1 MSTLPVGAHTGLQ
14 ALILG
19 LFLSAPVA
27 PLNPLQAQWSTGQF
41 SSMEARNIGPAGMS
55 GRVTVVDVD
64 PSDKTRIFVGA
75 AAGGVWRSEDGGITW
90 HTTFDDQ
97 PVQSIGHLAVSRA
110 NPDLV
115 WAGTGEGNPRQSV
128 SIGRGVFRSM
138 DGGDTWTHVGLE
150 ASEHISRVIAHPTNA
165 DIAYVGAMGP
175 LWSDGEERG
184 LYRTTDRGESWQ
196 RVLYV
201 DAQTGVADMIM
212 DPSNPDKLF
221 VAMYD
226 HRRSPW
232 NFESG
237 GAGGGLY
244 VTRDGGDSWTKL
256 GPENGVPSGP
266 LGRIGLAISAS
277 SPDVVYALVEAEQN
291 ALLRSD
297 DGGKSWRTA
306 SNDAGINPRPMYFA
320 DIRVDP
326 KNENRIY
333 RLAGSTDV
341 SDDAGRT
348 WRTTVPSNRIHGD
361 VHELWIDPD
370 DPRRMIMGN
379 DGGLGITY
387 DRGVRWRFV
396 ENLPLSQFYQVSV
409 DMAVPFNVY
418 GGVQDSGGWMGPSN
432 VWDARGIVQRT
443 LAPHLLLRRI
453 PGHERL
459 LGLPLRVLPDPE
471 RRPEAFR
478 QSDHGASSD
487 STARS
492 GWREPSVQLEH
503 GPFRRRPRLDRHLLR
518 EPVRAPE
525 PGPGDE
531 LANHLAGPHEPGP
544 GQVRSATRRHA
555 HRHRV

>member
-432 VWDARGIVQRT
+432 VWDARGIVST
-443 LAPHLLLRRI
+443 HT
-453 PGHERL
+453 
-459 LGLPLRVLPDPE
+459 
-471 RRPEAFR
+471 
-478 QSDHGASSD
+478 GAASPAATD
-487 STARS
+487 SRS
-492 GWREPSVQLEH
+492 
-503 GPFRRRPRLDRHLLR
+503 
-518 EPVRAPE
+518 
-525 PGPGDE
+525 
-531 LANHLAGPHEPGP
+531 
-544 GQVRSATRRHA
+544 
-555 HRHRV
+555 